1 MPRKLR
7 KRTEKDRARDR
18 ERYIE
23 KREEILAYQKRYRE
37 THKVEIAERRRQRN
51 FERKYLCGPRL
62 KKTRSELSYDYYIR
76 HRDEII
82 AKQKLR
88 DERRRIQQYPTTADW
103 CGDAG

>member
-1 MPRKLR
+1 MPRKLG

-51 FERKYLCGPRL
+51 FERKYLRKPRI
-62 KKTRSELSYDYYIR
+62 KKTRSELSHDYYIR

-88 DERRRIQQYPTTADW
+88 DERRE
-103 CGDAG
+103 

>member
-7 KRTEKDRARDR
+7 KRTEKDRARDHV
-18 ERYIE
+18 RYIE

-37 THKVEIAERRRQRN
+37 THKVEIAERRRQRD
-51 FERKYLCGPRL
+51 FIKKYMRGPRI
-62 KKTRSELSYDYYIR
+62 KKTRKELSHDYYIR

-88 DERRRIQQYPTTADW
+88 DERRKYQQHTGVTIT
-103 CGDAG
+103 

>member
-1 MPRKLR
+1 MPRKFG

-18 ERYIE
+18 ERYLE

-51 FERKYLCGPRL
+51 FERKYLRGPRL
-62 KKTRSELSYDYYIR
+62 KKTRKELSHDYYIR

-88 DERRRIQQYPTTADW
+88 DERRKQDTTAR
-103 CGDAG
+103 

>member
-7 KRTEKDRARDR
+7 KRTEKDRARDS

-37 THKVEIAERRRQRN
+37 MHKVEIAERRRQRN
-51 FERKYLCGPRL
+51 FERKYLRGPRL
-62 KKTRSELSYDYYIR
+62 KKTRSELSHDYYIR

-88 DERRRIQQYPTTADW
+88 DERRRTQNTTTRR
-103 CGDAG
+103 AGCEA

>member
-7 KRTEKDRARDR
+7 KRTEKDRARDH

-51 FERKYLCGPRL
+51 FERKYLRGPRT
-62 KKTRSELSYDYYIR
+62 KKTRSELSHDYYIR

-88 DERRRIQQYPTTADW
+88 DERRRIQNTTTRR
-103 CGDAG
+103 AGCEA

>member
-37 THKVEIAERRRQRN
+37 THKVEIAERRRQRD
-51 FERKYLCGPRL
+51 FEEKYLRGPRL
-62 KKTRSELSYDYYIR
+62 KKTRSELSHDYYIR

-88 DERRRIQQYPTTADW
+88 DERRKQQYHTTADW
-103 CGDAG
+103 C